1 MTDTVIA
8 GRIHGTSPVERTTM
22 TRLTQIDHPRGP
34 EVTIDQSVTTFPT
47 PRVRPSR
54 LGTPSG
60 VRREL
65 ARLYLDARKDR
76 VNPNAA
82 AKLAYI
88 LTCLHK
94 AIETERVEQRIADLE
109 KLVAHRNGA

>member
-1 MTDTVIA
+1 M
-8 GRIHGTSPVERTTM
+8 
-22 TRLTQIDHPRGP
+22 QIDQYRRS
-34 EVTIDQSVTTFPT
+34 EVVADQAVTLPPT
-47 PRVRPSR
+47 HRVRPSR

-94 AIETERVEQRIADLE
+94 AIETEMVEQRIVDLE

>member
-1 MTDTVIA
+1 MTIEQA
-8 GRIHGTSPVERTTM
+8 
-22 TRLTQIDHPRGP
+22 
-34 EVTIDQSVTTFPT
+34 VTASPT
-47 PRVRPSR
+47 PRLRPSR

-65 ARLYLDARKDR
+65 ARLYLDARRDR
-76 VNPNAA
+76 VNPGAA

-94 AIETERVEQRIADLE
+94 AIETEMVEQRIADLE
-109 KLVAHRNGA
+109 KLAAHRNGA

>member
-1 MTDTVIA
+1 
-8 GRIHGTSPVERTTM
+8 
-22 TRLTQIDHPRGP
+22 
-34 EVTIDQSVTTFPT
+34 VTIEQAITVLPA

-65 ARLYLDARKDR
+65 ARLYVDARHER
-76 VNPNAA
+76 VNPSAA

-94 AIETERVEQRIADLE
+94 AIETEMVEQRIADLE

>member
-1 MTDTVIA
+1 M
-8 GRIHGTSPVERTTM
+8 
-22 TRLTQIDHPRGP
+22 QIDHPQGQ
-34 EVTIDQSVTTFPT
+34 EVTTAQAITVLPT

-65 ARLYLDARKDR
+65 CRLYLDARHDR
-76 VNPNAA
+76 VNPSAA

-94 AIETERVEQRIADLE
+94 AIETELVERRIADLE
-109 KLVAHRNGA
+109 KVVAHRDGP

>member
-1 MTDTVIA
+1 
-8 GRIHGTSPVERTTM
+8 
-22 TRLTQIDHPRGP
+22 
-34 EVTIDQSVTTFPT
+34 VTTEQAVTVSPT

-65 ARLYLDARKDR
+65 ARLYLDARRER
-76 VNPNAA
+76 VHPSAA

-94 AIETERVEQRIADLE
+94 AIETEMVERRIADLVRMKRPAPDSQLADYAVNRE
-109 KLVAHRNGA
+109 RPAAQSRIRMGAGHE

>member
-1 MTDTVIA
+1 MQ
-8 GRIHGTSPVERTTM
+8 S
-22 TRLTQIDHPRGP
+22 DHSREP
-34 EVTIDQSVTTFPT
+34 EVSVEQAVTLLPA

-65 ARLYLDARKDR
+65 ARLYLDARHER
-76 VNPNAA
+76 VHPSAA

-94 AIETERVEQRIADLE
+94 AIETELVEQRIADLE
-109 KLVAHRNGA
+109 KLVAHRTGA

>member
-1 MTDTVIA
+1 M
-8 GRIHGTSPVERTTM
+8 
-22 TRLTQIDHPRGP
+22 QIDHPQGP
-34 EVTIDQSVTTFPT
+34 EVTIEQAVTVLPAR
-47 PRVRPSR
+47 RVRPSR

-65 ARLYLDARKDR
+65 ARLYLDARHER
-76 VNPNAA
+76 VSPGAA

-94 AIETERVEQRIADLE
+94 AIETEMVEQRIADLE
-109 KLVAHRNGA
+109 KLVAHRNGG

>member
-1 MTDTVIA
+1 M
-8 GRIHGTSPVERTTM
+8 
-22 TRLTQIDHPRGP
+22 QIDPFQGGGSDYGP
-34 EVTIDQSVTTFPT
+34 TSAVRPT
-47 PRVRPSR
+47 PRPSR

-60 VRREL
+60 VHHEF

-94 AIETERVEQRIADLE
+94 AIETEMVEQRIVDLE
-109 KLVAHRNGA
+109 KLVTRMEPELFPA

>member
-1 MTDTVIA
+1 M
-8 GRIHGTSPVERTTM
+8 
-22 TRLTQIDHPRGP
+22 
-34 EVTIDQSVTTFPT
+34 DQAVAVRPT
-47 PRVRPSR
+47 PRPSR

-94 AIETERVEQRIADLE
+94 AIETEMVEQRIVDLE
-109 KLVAHRNGA
+109 KLVTHRNGA

>member
-1 MTDTVIA
+1 MEINPPGDA
-8 GRIHGTSPVERTTM
+8 
-22 TRLTQIDHPRGP
+22 
-34 EVTIDQSVTTFPT
+34 EVTADQTVTVSPT

-94 AIETERVEQRIADLE
+94 AIETEMVEQRIADLE
-109 KLVAHRNGA
+109 KLVAHRNGG

>member
-1 MTDTVIA
+1 M
-8 GRIHGTSPVERTTM
+8 
-22 TRLTQIDHPRGP
+22 
-34 EVTIDQSVTTFPT
+34 DQAVAAAPA

-65 ARLYLDARKDR
+65 ARLYLDARRDR
-76 VNPNAA
+76 VNPSAA

-94 AIETERVEQRIADLE
+94 AVETEMVEQRIADLE
-109 KLVAHRNGA
+109 KLAAHRNGG

>member
-1 MTDTVIA
+1 M
-8 GRIHGTSPVERTTM
+8 
-22 TRLTQIDHPRGP
+22 QIDHPRGQ
-34 EVTIDQSVTTFPT
+34 EVTTAQAITLLPA

-65 ARLYLDARKDR
+65 ARLYVHARQGQ
-76 VNPNAA
+76 VNPSAA

-94 AIETERVEQRIADLE
+94 AIETELVEGRLADLE
-109 KLVAHRNGA
+109 KVVAHRNGG

>member
-1 MTDTVIA
+1 MTTDQA
-8 GRIHGTSPVERTTM
+8 
-22 TRLTQIDHPRGP
+22 
-34 EVTIDQSVTTFPT
+34 VTAPPT
-47 PRVRPSR
+47 PGVRPSR

-65 ARLYLDARKDR
+65 ARLYVDARRDR
-76 VNPNAA
+76 INPNAA

-94 AIETERVEQRIADLE
+94 AIETEMVEQRIADLE
-109 KLVAHRNGA
+109 KLAAHRNGRLSDV

>member
-1 MTDTVIA
+1 M
-8 GRIHGTSPVERTTM
+8 
-22 TRLTQIDHPRGP
+22 QIDQYRGS
-34 EVTIDQSVTTFPT
+34 EVIPDQAVTLSPT

-94 AIETERVEQRIADLE
+94 AIETEMVEQRIEDLE
-109 KLVAHRNGA
+109 KLVAHRNGD